1 MGKEEE
7 PEARGPS
14 LDSGHQPRHLAY
26 IGIGSNKED
35 AAASCRRAVQR
46 LASVDHIW
54 ITKVSSLYETAPMC
68 ILDQNWFYN
77 AVIEIE
83 TSLSPHQLLDCSQTI
98 ESQIGKKIVI
108 PKGPREIDLDI
119 LFYDQEV
126 INEPDL
132 IIPHPSIPLRRF
144 VLVPMVE
151 IASGM
156 RHPVR
161 GQSVESLLKKLN
173 KENDFM
179 VIKKED
185 SGWERVRP

>member
-1 MGKEEE
+1 MGKEKETS
-7 PEARGPS
+7 ARGQG
-14 LDSGHQPRHLAY
+14 LDSGHRPRHLVY
-26 IGIGSNKED
+26 IGIGSNKGD
-35 AAASCRRAVQR
+35 AAASCRGAVQR
-46 LASVDHIW
+46 LASEDCIS

-68 ILDQNWFYN
+68 VLDQDWFYN

-83 TSLSPHQLLDCSQTI
+83 TTLSPHQLLDCSQKI
-98 ESQIGKKIVI
+98 ENQIGKKIVI

-126 INEPDL
+126 IDEPDL

-156 RHPVR
+156 RHPVL

-173 KENDFM
+173 KENNSSVM
-179 VIKKED
+179 KKED
-185 SGWERVRP
+185 SGWEG